1 MIWNK
6 VNLGPE
12 LFVAMSNVLLVNIT
26 AVFFKYSNWLYW
38 LAALDLFIVPRK
50 CINKCTVILKQFHEN

>member
-12 LFVAMSNVLLVNIT
+12 LFIAMSNVLLVNIT
-26 AVFFKYSNWLYW
+26 AVFFKYSNGLYW
-38 LAALDLFIVPRK
+38 LAALDLFIVPK
-50 CINKCTVILKQFHEN
+50 KFINKCTVILK